1 MTNQVKILCAMA
13 VSGFAAFMVTSPAQA
28 LTSQECS
35 AKYQAAKTAGTLAG
49 QKWNDFRKAQCGAD
63 ATAAAPAATPAA
75 APAKSDATKTETKA
89 PAEKKA
95 EKPRTAASLECSK
108 EADAKGL
115 HGKERKKFR
124 SECRKTA
131 ADKAK

>member
-1 MTNQVKILCAMA
+1 MTKISSL
-13 VSGFAAFMVTSPAQA
+13 
-28 LTSQECS
+28 
-35 AKYQAAKTAGTLAG
+35 
-49 QKWNDFRKAQCGAD
+49 
-63 ATAAAPAATPAA
+63 ATATAIASLLLMGSAFAQTA
-75 APAKSDATKTETKA
+75 APAKTDATKTEAKA

-95 EKPRTAASLECSK
+95 HTAASLECSK

-124 SECRKTA
+124 SECKKTA